1 METLDLKDEERH
13 KLDFIEKKRVQSV
26 CSVFRTDIVR
36 NEEKSRRVGVRE
48 ELKARVNHNVSKW
61 IRHVDRLSGE
71 RMMKRVYLYY
81 KKKRVRPSVCLS
93 VTLLIF
99 LFFSYLFYM

>member
-71 RMMKRVYLYY
+71 RMMKRVYLYC
-81 KKKRVRPSVCLS
+81 KKQRACLS
-93 VTLLIF
+93 VPDAVTFSI
-99 LFFSYLFYM
+99 FSYHFYM